1 MKRHLL
7 RYFSHF
13 LTGALCAFL
22 AGCSFLDDRV
32 VKNEPSFEVATRQE
46 LVIVIRMVWP
56 ELHDALPGSTNI
68 AIPYGKYY
76 LPTLTELREMV
87 YKSKVYEIVPEQDLF
102 MCADFALQLHAHIKM
117 LWKESGG
124 NATIAFG
131 EAWGTR
137 FNLYKKGIVI
147 LRGFEASHA
156 VNFAITRD
164 YGVVLI
170 EPTSGKIWKATPG
183 EDSIHFVKM

>member
-1 MKRHLL
+1 MALVSAIITTYNRRSYL
-7 RYFSHF
+7 R
-13 LTGALCAFL
+13 GAVLSVL
-22 AGCSFLDDRV
+22 GQDYPDM
-32 VKNEPSFEVATRQE
+32 E
-46 LVIVIRMVWP
+46 VIVIDDGSDDGSQEEVT
-56 ELHDALPGSTNI
+56 DLPI
-68 AIPYGKYY
+68 RY
-76 LPTLTELREMV
+76 V
-87 YKSKVYEIVPEQDLF
+87 
-102 MCADFALQLHAHIKM
+102 
-117 LWKESGG
+117 WKENGG

-156 VNFAITRD
+156 VNFAVTRD

-183 EDSIHFVKM
+183 EDAIHFVKM

>member
-7 RYFSHF
+7 RCLLYL
-13 LTGALCAFL
+13 LTAALGASL
-22 AGCSFLDDRV
+22 AGCSFLNDRA

-46 LVIVIRMVWP
+46 LVIVIRMIWP
-56 ELHDALPGSTNI
+56 ELNDSLPGSTNI

-76 LPTLTELREMV
+76 LPSLTELRDMV
-87 YKSKVYEIVPEQDLF
+87 YKSRVYEILPEQDLF

-117 LWKESGG
+117 LWKENGG

-156 VNFAITRD
+156 VNFAVTRD

-183 EDSIHFVKM
+183 EDTIHFVKM